1 MNISDANAR
10 ADDILI
16 LPGTAWPLSHLLLQ
30 RYRKSYI
37 KKTWKQTSKRQ
48 QATIWDEHQQP
59 EDRPH
64 VAAILS
70 MRASECKPRITK

>member
-16 LPGTAWPLSHLLLQ
+16 LRHSLLQ
-30 RYRKSYI
+30 RYCKSHI
-37 KKTWKQTSKRQ
+37 KKAWKQASKRQ
-48 QATIWDEHQQP
+48 QATIRDEHQQP

-64 VAAILS
+64 FAAILS
-70 MRASECKPRITK
+70 MRASECNPRITK